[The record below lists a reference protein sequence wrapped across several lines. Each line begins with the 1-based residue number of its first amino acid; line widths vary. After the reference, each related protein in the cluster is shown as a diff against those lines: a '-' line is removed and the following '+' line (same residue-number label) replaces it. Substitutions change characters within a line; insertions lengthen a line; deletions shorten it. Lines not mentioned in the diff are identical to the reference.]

1 MNASRGRWRYET
13 GIALAGMVLTV
24 LTIVHPSWIELIF
37 RVDPDGHS
45 GRAEWLIV
53 AACAGLTAVAVVR
66 SARGIPGSR
75 RRSQPACSN
84 KMRGRQTG
92 KIS

>member
-1 MNASRGRWRYET
+1 MNTARRRSRYHT

-37 RVDPDGHS
+37 RVDPDGNN

-53 AACAGLTAVAVVR
+53 AAFAGFTAVAVVR
-66 SARGIPGSR
+66 TARETRGSR
-75 RRSQPACSN
+75 RRSRAEQEQVS
-84 KMRGRQTG
+84 
-92 KIS
+92 